1 VSGAAPEPAAP
12 SPAARPDHATRR
24 FDETFL
30 RRLET
35 LRVVTKRASLGQL
48 RADRRSR
55 RVGAGIEFADHRD
68 YVAGDDLR
76 ILDWNL
82 YGRMERLLV
91 RLFEEDEDLAI
102 DVLVDT
108 SASMGVGTPPKLDLA
123 TQIGAALAYVGLAN
137 LDRVAVTAMGDTLGD
152 GLPPARGKA
161 HILRVLRFLEGVRAE
176 GRTSLA
182 GAARAFLARHRRHR
196 RGLVVLLSDFYDPDG
211 YREALDLLRYG
222 RLEVVV
228 IQVSAPEE
236 ARPDLRGD
244 VTVRDVETGEERDVT
259 ISPRALAAYERRH
272 AALVRGL
279 DGFCRERAIPC
290 FTVTSNEVFDAVVL
304 RVFRAGGLLR

>member
-1 VSGAAPEPAAP
+1 VVTGAAATRLPAF
-12 SPAARPDHATRR
+12 RR

-30 RRLET
+30 RRLES

-48 RADRRSR
+48 RADRKSR

-68 YVAGDDLR
+68 YVPGDDLR

-108 SASMGVGTPPKLDLA
+108 SASMATGAPSKLDLA
-123 TQIGAALAYVGLAN
+123 TQVGAALAYVGLAN
-137 LDRVAVTAMGDTLGD
+137 LDRVAVTTMSDALGE
-152 GLPPARGKA
+152 GVPPARGKSR
-161 HILRVLRFLEGVRAE
+161 ILPLLRFLGVVEAR

-182 GAARAFLARHRRHR
+182 SAVRAFVARRARQR
-196 RGLVVLLSDFYDPDG
+196 RGLVVLVSDFYDPAG
-211 YREALDLLRYG
+211 YREALDLLRFA
-222 RLEVVV
+222 RLETVV
-228 IQVSAPEE
+228 IQISAPEE
-236 ARPDLRGD
+236 AHPTLRGD
-244 VTVRDVETGEERDVT
+244 VTIMDVETGEERDVT
-259 ISPRALAAYERRH
+259 ISPGALTAYERRH
-272 AALVRGL
+272 AALLRGL
-279 DGFCRERAIPC
+279 EAFCRERAIPC
-290 FTVTSNEVFDAVVL
+290 FTVTSDEAFDAVVL

>member
-1 VSGAAPEPAAP
+1 MTAAGSADARHVSA
-12 SPAARPDHATRR
+12 RR

-35 LRVVTKRASLGQL
+35 LRLVTKRASLGQL
-48 RADRRSR
+48 RAERRSR

-76 ILDWNL
+76 ILDWSL

-108 SASMGVGTPPKLDLA
+108 SASMGVGAPPKLDLA
-123 TQIGAALAYVGLAN
+123 AQIGAALAYVGLAS
-137 LDRVAVTAMGDTLGD
+137 LDRVTVTTVSDTLGD

-161 HILRVLRFLEGVRAE
+161 HILRVLRFLEATRAA

-182 GAARAFLARHRRHR
+182 AAARAFLARRQRRR

-211 YREALDLLRYG
+211 YREALDLLRFA
-222 RLEVVV
+222 RFELVV
-228 IQVSAPEE
+228 IQISAPEE
-236 ARPDLRGD
+236 ARPALRGD

-259 ISPRALAAYERRH
+259 ISASALAAYERRH
-272 AALVRGL
+272 AALVREL
-279 DGFCRERAIPC
+279 DGFCRERVVPC
-290 FTVTSNEVFDAVVL
+290 FPVLSDEAFDAVVL

>member
-1 VSGAAPEPAAP
+1 MSAAGAQAEG
-12 SPAARPDHATRR
+12 DATRR

-55 RVGAGIEFADHRD
+55 RKGAGIEFADHRD

-76 ILDWNL
+76 ILDWSL

-108 SASMGVGTPPKLDLA
+108 SASMGVGAPPKLDLA
-123 TQIGAALAYVGLAN
+123 AQIGAALAYIGLAN
-137 LDRVAVTAMGDTLGD
+137 LDRVAVSTLGDTLAT

-161 HILRVLRFLEGVRAE
+161 HILRVLRFLEAAQAD

-182 GAARAFLARHRRHR
+182 TTARAFLARHQRHR
-196 RGLVVLLSDFYDPDG
+196 RGLVVLISDFYDPEG

-222 RLEVVV
+222 RFEIVV
-228 IQVSAPEE
+228 IQISAPEE
-236 ARPDLRGD
+236 ARPALRGD

-290 FTVTSNEVFDAVVL
+290 FTVTSDDAFDAVVL